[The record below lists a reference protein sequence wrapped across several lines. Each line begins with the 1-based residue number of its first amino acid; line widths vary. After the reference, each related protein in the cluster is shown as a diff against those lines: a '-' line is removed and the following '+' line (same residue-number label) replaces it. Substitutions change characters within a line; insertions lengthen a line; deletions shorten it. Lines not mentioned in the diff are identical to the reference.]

1 MDCQACSEE
10 IPEDSIFCPECG
22 ARQDLSKGGGRSFG
36 VVTPQAV
43 QSGNT
48 DEEGA
53 YYEDQKLIVLDKGL
67 IEIGDRYSCI
77 LAWHEIQHAIFNQYS
92 LVDANEEKIIHAFS
106 QGVVQVLGDNPK
118 FLQWMLGCLKL

>member
-1 MDCQACSEE
+1 MTS
-10 IPEDSIFCPECG
+10 IPKFIRVG
-22 ARQDLSKGGGRSFG
+22 ALVFQIELKQDLSK
-36 VVTPQAV
+36 
-43 QSGNT
+43 NT